1 MNELFSN
8 IVDLVFTLEDGSE
21 LLCKTTL
28 CSEILNNLGLGHVD
42 GFVDLSTNRI
52 IPEDMFEYD
61 FIVKPEGTH
70 KLSALD
76 SFFQLGGKVHWESI
90 TFA

>member
-1 MNELFSN
+1 MNELFN
-8 IVDLVFTLEDGSE
+8 GIVDLVFTLGDGSE

-28 CSEILNNLGLGHVD
+28 CCEILNSLGLGAVD

-52 IPEDMFEYD
+52 IPEEMFEYD
-61 FIVKPEGTH
+61 FTVKPEGTH
-70 KLSALD
+70 ELSALD
-76 SFFQLGGKVHWESI
+76 SFFQPGGKAHWESI